1 MEAIHTMDMQQSAP
15 ARPSRQGRLAISTF
29 LVSALALLAGC
40 ASGPQGLRQSDL
52 RNPSY
57 FRGEYVI
64 PVSFPQLQMA
74 LFQHERACGSAPKF
88 SLDKNQTSYATM
100 VAMPEPSPTY
110 EHAVL
115 IDFVQYKPNYLAE
128 NRVKAKAYSYYSD
141 RATLDRIDWAIK
153 PITQPGVCQG
163 AAEAG

>member
-1 MEAIHTMDMQQSAP
+1 MDIQQQSASALP
-15 ARPSRQGRLAISTF
+15 ANRGRLALSAIV
-29 LVSALALLAGC
+29 VSALALLAGC

-52 RNPSY
+52 RSPTH

-74 LFQHERACGSAPKF
+74 LFKHERACGSAPKF
-88 SLDKNQTSYATM
+88 SLDKDQTSYATM
-100 VAMPEPSPTY
+100 VDMPESSPTY

-153 PITQPGVCQG
+153 AITQPGVCQG
-163 AAEAG
+163 AAQAD